1 MAGRMTHHEGEP
13 QATQGPAGE
22 GRCNALTL
30 NGTTPMIFSSTAL
43 AIGTSAGA
51 LTVAALV
58 GAATVILAVLG
69 YRHGSKVF
77 AWMKKTRTTDD
88 NAKDLD
94 DVAAHLKE
102 AVDKL
107 CEFAQKPCR
116 AEDFT
121 PLRKLRNLIHASA
134 GELEVIHSELEAVV
148 RHFDAYLGK
157 ALSLSG
163 PATRVA
169 QMQQATERAMERA
182 MEQEHARIQLH
193 TAVSAAQQKIR
204 TLRKP

>member
-1 MAGRMTHHEGEP
+1 M
-13 QATQGPAGE
+13 
-22 GRCNALTL
+22 NL
-30 NGTTPMIFSSTAL
+30 SSTTTL
-43 AIGTSAGA
+43 AIGTAAGS

-58 GAATVILAVLG
+58 GAATVLLSFLI
-69 YRHGSKVF
+69 YRQGARAF
-77 AWMKKTRTTDD
+77 AWMNKTRITDD

-121 PLRKLRNLIHASA
+121 PLRKLRNLIHTSA
-134 GELEVIHSELEAVV
+134 EQLDMIRPELETVV
-148 RHFDAYLGK
+148 QRFDTYLGK
-157 ALSLSG
+157 ALTLPAASSG
-163 PATRVA
+163 SRVA
-169 QMQQATERAMERA
+169 QMQQAMENAMERA

-193 TAVSAAQQKIR
+193 SAVNTAQQKIR
-204 TLRKP
+204 ALRKA